1 MRHVLSFIGKNTTS
15 KTLIKSEKLGS
26 LMSNETQQGTAKGR
40 DGAVK
45 YCTNCGVEFDPALKS
60 SVGIQCKNCGA
71 EFSVR
76 ELRTPDNE

>member
-26 LMSNETQQGTAKGR
+26 IMSNETQEGTAKGR

-45 YCTNCGVEFDPALKS
+45 YCMNCGVEFDPALKS
-60 SVGIQCKNCGA
+60 SAGGA